1 MKPGSKRRRTAVE
14 LEAQLSYEA
23 AEKADLHASKVKLDE
38 SHQHIQ
44 IIERQL
50 NELDNEANENKG
62 AAQMLQ

>member
-1 MKPGSKRRRTAVE
+1 M
-14 LEAQLSYEA
+14 
-23 AEKADLHASKVKLDE
+23 HASKVKLDE